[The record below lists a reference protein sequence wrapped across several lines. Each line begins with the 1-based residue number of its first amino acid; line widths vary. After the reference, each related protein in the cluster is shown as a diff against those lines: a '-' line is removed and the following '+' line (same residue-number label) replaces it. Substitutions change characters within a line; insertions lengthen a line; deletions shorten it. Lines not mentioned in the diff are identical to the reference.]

1 MIDLPVEVEELEV
14 GRLAE
19 ALRVEG
25 LLAALVG
32 AQVNWVDEGGAA
44 GAEGTE
50 AGGSLVVELGEV
62 EHEVGRDRVVR
73 GRQSV
78 HAAGEVA
85 PGVQRWEGR

>member
-1 MIDLPVEVEELEV
+1 M
-14 GRLAE
+14 GGLAE

-32 AQVNWVDEGGAA
+32 AQVDRGDQGGAA
-44 GAEGTE
+44 GAEGAG

-78 HAAGEVA
+78 HAAREVA
-85 PGVQRWEGR
+85 PGVQRREG